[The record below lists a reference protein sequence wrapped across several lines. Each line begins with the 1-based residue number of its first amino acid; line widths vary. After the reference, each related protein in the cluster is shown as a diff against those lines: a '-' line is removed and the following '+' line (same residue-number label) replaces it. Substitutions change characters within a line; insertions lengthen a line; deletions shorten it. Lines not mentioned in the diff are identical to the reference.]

1 MIKTSWIEQVRWI
14 KPKPERESPIHE
26 DRIGRWWWTGEPDK
40 AWGLEQMLGNGPAQ
54 VEKVAKTWL
63 FRDPRGDYHETIRE
77 LFSTFRLGR
86 CRCDRMSDPV
96 EKMRHVLEALDKE
109 LHVRQPEKMVEKTF
123 DGSRAY
129 LEDYL
134 QYLELEQIVTCE
146 GRSITDLRL
155 SAEGQSILLMLRLSA
170 PRSNYD
176 CSPGATLRRAMEAQ
190 PHRFKKSI
198 EDIEW

>member
-1 MIKTSWIEQVRWI
+1 MIKTSVIEQVRWI
-14 KPKPERESPIHE
+14 KPKGRRESPVHE
-26 DRIGRWWWTGEPDK
+26 DRIGRWWWTGEADK
-40 AWGLEQMLGNGPAQ
+40 AWGLEQMLGSGPAQ

-63 FRDPRGDYHETIRE
+63 FRDPRGDYHETISE
-77 LFSTFRLGR
+77 LFSHFRLGR
-86 CRCDRMSDPV
+86 CRCDRMNDPV
-96 EKMRHVLEALDKE
+96 EKMRHVLEALDKD
-109 LHVRQPEKMVEKTF
+109 LHIRRPEEMVEQTF

-146 GRSITDLRL
+146 GRSISDLRL

-170 PRSNYD
+170 PGSNFD

-190 PHRFKKSI
+190 PHRFPQRI